1 MPRTTSAKKAL
12 RQNITRRARNVKN
25 VKAYKM
31 VLKTF
36 RKTVASGNTSEA
48 STMLPKLQKA
58 LFKVS
63 KTRAISVNKARRLTA
78 RAAHAIA
85 KASKASS

>member
-12 RQNITRRARNVKN
+12 RQNITRRARNVSH
-25 VKAYKM
+25 VKTYKT

-36 RKTVASGNTSEA
+36 RKTIASGNTSEA
-48 STMLPKLQKA
+48 SAILPKLQKA

-63 KTRAISVNKARRLTA
+63 KTNAISTNKARRLTA

-85 KASKASS
+85 RASKASS